1 MMWALAEL
9 SMQINLWSYA
19 KLSAAKNTIVISI
32 IGKIVLFLEWDE
44 FVKGCKMYK

>member
-1 MMWALAEL
+1 MAYEKWL
-9 SMQINLWSYA
+9 YA

-32 IGKIVLFLEWDE
+32 IGKIVLILEWDE